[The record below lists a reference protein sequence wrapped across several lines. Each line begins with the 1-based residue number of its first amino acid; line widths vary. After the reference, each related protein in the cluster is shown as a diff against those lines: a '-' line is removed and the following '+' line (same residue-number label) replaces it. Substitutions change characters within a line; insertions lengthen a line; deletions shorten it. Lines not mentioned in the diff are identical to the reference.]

1 MAAEA
6 VNISSKGASCCSTVT
21 FVVVVVGSQLLLR
34 LRSDRPMEAAAAFIG
49 ALDNNDVDVR
59 LRPKGVV
66 GEGDVVLIVLLDV

>member
-49 ALDNNDVDVR
+49 ALDNNNVDVR
-59 LRPKGVV
+59 LRPKGV